1 MHNGMKEP
9 CLVARGGKGK
19 AADAMVKTGM
29 KALADYVHSV
39 GLRFGLYSDA
49 GRQTC
54 AGRPASRG
62 YEFQDARQHPM
73 DYLKYDWCSTTGQ
86 QTQESYMLMRDALK
100 LAGRPIVFSLC
111 EWGNSQP
118 RTWAAKVADHH
129 RHRGPVGRQAAQERR
144 HCRGDTEPRSC
155 RAGRHPGLGRS
166 RRPAG
171 EDLRRP
177 GPMGAQ
183 GTGSDER

>member
-1 MHNGMKEP
+1 MKEP
-9 CLVARGGKGK
+9 CLVARGGQRQGCGCHGK
-19 AADAMVKTGM
+19 DGHEGARRLRTFRWPEVWPLLGCREAD
-29 KALADYVHSV
+29 
-39 GLRFGLYSDA
+39 LRRA
-49 GRQTC
+49 
-54 AGRPASRG
+54 
-62 YEFQDARQHPM
+62 ARQPRLRVSGCPATPM
-73 DYLKYDWCSTTGQ
+73 DYLKYDWCSATGQ
-86 QTQESYMLMRDALK
+86 QTQEPYMLMRDALK

-129 RHRGPVGRQAAQERR
+129 RHRGPVARQAAQERR